1 MPEIDFTPADQR
13 ITEKRA
19 EVRKIDDKIGKDY
32 DLIFVPITISDEDL
46 EKVKKKCNK
55 IGISVPRGL
64 FGREDKIIKK
74 LKEFKA
80 NGIND
85 TLCNN
90 LGAVYFCK
98 ELGFNVHGG
107 EFLNITNTAS
117 VLWAEEYGLTDIL
130 VSIEITDEQIN
141 ALGGN
146 IKRGLV
152 SYGYIPLMLT
162 RNCPVKSGRK
172 DCRTCKKHGKMQD
185 RKKYEFSLYCDGN
198 CVEVLN
204 SVPLN
209 ILSEINKKFFT
220 FFTMEKFYVENSVE
234 KVENYGENN
243 GKRSQTTTY
252 TRGMYFRGIK

>member
-1 MPEIDFTPADQR
+1 M
-13 ITEKRA
+13 
-19 EVRKIDDKIGKDY
+19 
-32 DLIFVPITISDEDL
+32 
-46 EKVKKKCNK
+46 
-55 IGISVPRGL
+55 
-64 FGREDKIIKK
+64 
-74 LKEFKA
+74 
-80 NGIND
+80 
-85 TLCNN
+85 CNN

-209 ILSEINKKFFT
+209 ILSEINKKFSHFSQWKSSMWKT
-220 FFTMEKFYVENSVE
+220 LWKRWKTTGKTMENEVKPQHIRVVCTS
-234 KVENYGENN
+234 GA
-243 GKRSQTTTY
+243 
-252 TRGMYFRGIK
+252 